1 MKKIIFI
8 IAFAAMTTGAFFF
21 YNTRTIADD
30 KDGKC
35 CTGECPKTENCQKEC
50 KTECDVKGNKSSS
63 GEKNEC
69 PYMTGK
75 GNTNLKG
82 SECPYKS
89 GTEYKH
95 EGTKKS
101 GSCPYMKKETEVKI

>member
-1 MKKIIFI
+1 
-8 IAFAAMTTGAFFF
+8 MTAGAFFF

-35 CTGECPKTENCQKEC
+35 CKGQCTMTENCQKEC
-50 KTECDVKGNKSSS
+50 KSECDAKNGKTSS
-63 GEKNEC
+63 GEKKEC
-69 PYMTGK
+69 PYMSGK
-75 GNTNLKG
+75 CSTKTHG

-89 GTEYKH
+89 GTQYKK